1 MKTAGILHLP
11 LRERW
16 YKMIESG
23 VKTEEYREITKY
35 WHKRIAWCYK
45 WCSGMYLKK
54 FNEDDFLTNGFC
66 ASCKNLE
73 HFEKIREGCK
83 VARFRYG
90 YTKQCMDYEI
100 THIRVGY
107 GKPEWG
113 APKDRLVFI
122 IELGE
127 RIQI

>member
-1 MKTAGILHLP
+1 
-11 LRERW
+11 
-16 YKMIESG
+16 MIESG

-35 WHKRIAWCYK
+35 WHKSIAWCYK
-45 WCSGMYLKK
+45 WGSGMDLKK
-54 FNEDDFLTNGFC
+54 FNEDDFRPNGFC
-66 ASCKNLE
+66 ASCKNKE
-73 HFEKIREGCK
+73 HFEKMPGGCR

-90 YTKQCMDYEI
+90 YTRKYMDYKI
-100 THIRVGY
+100 KRIRVGY

-127 RIQI
+127 RIQT